1 MTVLCPTGAGTDSG
15 RLFERAIEHVPS
27 GYPAPK
33 GGAGIKHIVRMERN
47 GLGTVIAGPG
57 RKPEFTGVAC
67 LFDYQRLHE
76 ISSGQITEKF

>member
-15 RLFERAIEHVPS
+15 RLFETAIEHVPS

-33 GGAGIKHIVRMERN
+33 GRAGIKQIVCMERN
-47 GLGTVIAGPG
+47 GLGAVIAGLG

-67 LFDYQRLHE
+67 RFDYQRLHE